1 MALSYFPEFG
11 GGFVESIVTSINGY
25 FLVTVSENGCVY
37 CFFIFLWFSWF
48 VCFGGFGGM
57 VKHRIIFFKKGYL
70 WPMTFS
76 IRYFFHLTI

>member
-37 CFFIFLWFSWF
+37 CFFIFLSFSWF
-48 VCFGGFGGM
+48 VCFGRDG
-57 VKHRIIFFKKGYL
+57 
-70 WPMTFS
+70 
-76 IRYFFHLTI
+76 

>member
-37 CFFIFLWFSWF
+37 CFFLYSSGFPGLLVLGVLGGGWLNVESFFFLKLSLANDFFS
-48 VCFGGFGGM
+48 
-57 VKHRIIFFKKGYL
+57 
-70 WPMTFS
+70 
-76 IRYFFHLTI
+76 